1 MSEELALIER
11 ILAGEHEA
19 YAALVRAHQARLLR
33 LCASLLGDA
42 TLAED
47 ATQEI
52 FFKAY
57 QALRSFRGESA
68 FSTWLYRIAAN
79 HCLDLLRKRR
89 REQAESWETLV
100 EESGEPPYD
109 VLTTPADPKTAVANA
124 ELVQQALAQLSPEHR
139 LILTLREIEGL
150 SYQELTVALHCS
162 LDAVKAR
169 LRRARQELLERVR
182 HFLGAESV

>member
-1 MSEELALIER
+1 MVLVQR
-11 ILAGEHEA
+11 ILSGDQAA
-19 YAALVRAHQARLLR
+19 YADLVRAHQARLLR

-47 ATQEI
+47 AAQEV

-57 QALRSFRGESA
+57 QALPSFRGRSSV
-68 FSTWLYRIAAN
+68 STWLYRIASN

-89 REQAESWETLV
+89 RERTESWDAFIEA
-100 EESGEPPYD
+100 SGEQLHELLAD
-109 VLTTPADPKTAVANA
+109 SRDPADTVADR
-124 ELVQQALAQLSPEHR
+124 ELIQRALAHLPPDYR

-150 SYQELTVALHCS
+150 SYDELAGTLQCS

-169 LRRARQELLERVR
+169 LRRARQELLERLR
-182 HFLGAESV
+182 HFLSAGSV